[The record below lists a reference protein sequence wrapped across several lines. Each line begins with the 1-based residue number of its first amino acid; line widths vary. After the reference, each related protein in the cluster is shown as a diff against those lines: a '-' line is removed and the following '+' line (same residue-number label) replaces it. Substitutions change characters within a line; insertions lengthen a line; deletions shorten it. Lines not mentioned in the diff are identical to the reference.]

1 MKKIFFAV
9 LALAGLAACSTDE
22 VVSRPEGAVIGF
34 DTFVNNTT
42 RVATDLTSENLTNF
56 GVYGSVVN
64 SSNQQGMIFTNQEV
78 TGSKDNGYS
87 YSPVQY
93 WIADASYDFVA
104 FAPYDGAKWEY
115 DPNPADNN
123 EYADDVDAYNGVLSF
138 DNAAAK
144 GEQDLL
150 FASAE
155 RTTGTLDATPE
166 KVGFTFGHLLSK
178 VAFKFTNMFT
188 DGNITL
194 NVYDV
199 KVTNAAANGTIA
211 VTNGVTETW
220 NAADDYIRT
229 FGLATADTSNLLAN
243 NGGNFTTEHFYFI
256 PAQRA
261 YNIQFKVDVTQAGVL
276 LQTYEHSVTAN
287 ISIEK
292 GKSYSISANL
302 TPENV
307 NPDPNEQLYPIEFKV
322 DDVEDWTNAD
332 VALEAVTVADAA
344 SLEAAVAN
352 GGDIRLTGDITL
364 SGDELN
370 VATGKNVNLDLN
382 GKTLTVNALDPIENN
397 GKMTIANGK
406 VVANY
411 GEDTRR
417 CIYNYGEMTING
429 VEFVQTYDKKGAA
442 INNAGKMIINDAIVD
457 AVFYSIWNS
466 GPNAELTINGGN
478 YTTTNNV
485 DVRDEWAYAV
495 VCRNG
500 AKMTINGGS
509 FVGNHGVIAAEGGE
523 VVLNG
528 GTYHCTA
535 TYTGNS
541 DWTLYAADGGSI
553 RYNAAA
559 CKVTSANPSGATY
572 GNVTTL

>member
-22 VVSRPEGAVIGF
+22 VVSRPQGAVIGF
-34 DTFVNNTT
+34 DSFVDHTT
-42 RVATDLTSENLTNF
+42 RAAEDLTFSNLVDF
-56 GVYGSVVN
+56 GVYGTVAKGAN
-64 SSNQQGMIFTNQEV
+64 AALIFDNTLV
-78 TGSKDNGYS
+78 SKVGDVFT
-87 YSPVQY
+87 YSPAQY
-93 WIADASYDFVA
+93 WVEYATYTFSA
-104 FAPYDGAKWEY
+104 FAPYDGAKWTY
-115 DPNPADNN
+115 APAGGKN
-123 EYADDVDAYNGVLSF
+123 AYNGVLTF
-138 DNAAAK
+138 NNAAAM

-150 FASAE
+150 FASNA
-155 RTTGTLDATPE
+155 RTTGTLNATPE

-199 KVTNAAANGTIA
+199 KVTNAAANGTID
-211 VTNGVTETW
+211 VTDGATGNWTTTTTD
-220 NAADDYIRT
+220 NDYLRT
-229 FGLATADTSNLLAN
+229 FGLANADASNLLAN
-243 NGGNFTTEHFYFI
+243 KGGNFTTEHFYFI
-256 PAQRA
+256 PAQRN

-276 LQTYEHSVTAN
+276 LQTYEHKVTAN
-287 ISIEK
+287 INIEK

-322 DDVEDWTNAD
+322 NDVEDWTNAD

-344 SLEAAVAN
+344 SLKAAVAN
-352 GGDIRLTGDITL
+352 GGDIRLTENITL
-364 SGDELN
+364 SGDELK

-382 GKTLTVNALDPIENN
+382 GKTLTVDALDPIENK

-406 VVANY
+406 VVANN
-411 GEDTRR
+411 GENTRR
-417 CIYNYGEMTING
+417 CIYNHGEMTING

-442 INNAGKMIINDAIVD
+442 INNEGKMVINDATVD

-466 GPNAELTINGGN
+466 GDNAVLTINGGN

-485 DVRDEWAYAV
+485 ALRDTWAYAV
-495 VCRNG
+495 TCLDG

-509 FVGNHGVIAAEGGE
+509 FKGNHGVIAAEGGE

-553 RYNAAA
+553 RYDAAA
-559 CKVTSANPSGATY
+559 CTVTSANPSGATY
-572 GNVTTL
+572 GNVTAF

>member
-9 LALAGLAACSTDE
+9 LALAGLAACSTED
-22 VVSRPEGAVIGF
+22 VVSRPQGAAIGF
-34 DTFVNNTT
+34 DSFVDHTT
-42 RVATDLTSENLTNF
+42 RAAEDLTFSNLVDF
-56 GVYGSVVN
+56 GVYGTVAKGAN
-64 SSNQQGMIFTNQEV
+64 AALIFDNTLV
-78 TGSKDNGYS
+78 SKVGDVFT
-87 YSPVQY
+87 YSPAQY
-93 WIADASYDFVA
+93 WVEDATYTFTA
-104 FAPYDGAKWEY
+104 FAPATTPQWAYT
-115 DPNPADNN
+115 PADA
-123 EYADDVDAYNGVLSF
+123 EDAYNGKLSF
-138 DNAAAK
+138 NNAAAK

-150 FASAE
+150 FASNA
-155 RTTGTLDATPE
+155 RTTGTLNATPE
-166 KVGFTFGHLLSK
+166 KVSFTFGHLLSK
-178 VAFKFTNMFT
+178 VAFNYKNNFT

-194 NVYDV
+194 NVYGV
-199 KVTNAAANGTIA
+199 KITNAAANGTIA
-211 VTNGVTETW
+211 VANGVTETW
-220 NAADDYIRT
+220 NATGDYLRT
-229 FGLATADTSNLLAN
+229 FGKATADASNLLAN
-243 NGGNFTTEHFYFI
+243 GGGSITTEHFYFI
-256 PAQRA
+256 PAQRN

-276 LQTYEHSVTAN
+276 LKTYEHTVTAN
-287 ISIEK
+287 INFEK
-292 GKSYSISANL
+292 GKSYSINAVL

-307 NPDPNEQLYPIEFKV
+307 NPNPNEQLYPIEFQVVK
-322 DDVEDWTNAD
+322 VEDWTNAD

-344 SLEAAVAN
+344 SLKAAVDN

-370 VATGKNVNLDLN
+370 VAEGKNVNLDLN
-382 GKTLTVNALDPIENN
+382 GKTLTVNALDPISNE

-406 VVANY
+406 VVANN
-411 GEDTRR
+411 GENTRR

-442 INNAGKMIINDAIVD
+442 INNKGKMIINDATVN

-466 GPNAELTINGGN
+466 GAGAELTINGGT

-485 DVRDEWAYAV
+485 ALRDTWAYAV
-495 VCRNG
+495 TCLDD

-559 CKVTSANPSGATY
+559 CTVTSANPSGPIY
-572 GNVTTL
+572 GNVTTF

>member
-22 VVSRPEGAVIGF
+22 VVSRPQGAVIGF

-42 RVATDLTSENLTNF
+42 RVATDLTFENLENF
-56 GVYGSVVN
+56 GVYGTVAKDEKSAL
-64 SSNQQGMIFTNQEV
+64 IFENTPV
-78 TGSKDNGYS
+78 SKVGGVFT
-87 YSPVQY
+87 YSPAQY
-93 WIADASYDFVA
+93 WIEEAEYTFSA
-104 FAPYDGAKWEY
+104 FAPYADAEWEY
-115 DPNPADNN
+115 KPADGK
-123 EYADDVDAYNGVLSF
+123 DAYNGELSF
-138 DNAAAK
+138 DNEAAEGK
-144 GEQDLL
+144 QDLL
-150 FASAE
+150 FASNA
-155 RTTGTLDATPE
+155 RTTGTLNATPE
-166 KVGFTFGHLLSK
+166 KVSFTFGHLLSK

-364 SGDELN
+364 SGDELK

-406 VVANY
+406 VVANN
-411 GEDTRR
+411 GENTRR
-417 CIYNYGEMTING
+417 CIYNHGEMTITG

-442 INNAGKMIINDAIVD
+442 INNAGKMIINDATVN
-457 AVFYSIWNS
+457 AVYYSIWNA
-466 GPNAELTINGGN
+466 GADAELTINGGN

-485 DVRDEWAYAV
+485 ALRDEWAYAV

-559 CKVTSANPSGATY
+559 CTVTSANPSGATY
-572 GNVTTL
+572 GNVTTF